1 MDAMI
6 RSALEA
12 ALVKGEIPRSIDL
25 LRNWLVTAQEGE
37 PETLLHATTPSVR
50 PKLAL
55 LMRDLL
61 ARYPSTMLGA
71 PVLMFAQPDSES
83 CQLQQA
89 NIVLP
94 FPTLE
99 AAQPCAELHFLGWLP
114 VGAALPV
121 PQPFRPEK
129 YKCVVPWFK
138 AVAAVAVFRS
148 NPNVFDADTIEL
160 PNQWWAEL
168 FRPVSGNIR
177 LAARMLLPYPDALEA
192 AGVMEAVANAE
203 TPPERGLFLS
213 DATWH
218 WAHSEGILFHETCR
232 HMYSDDI

>member
-12 ALVKGEIPRSIDL
+12 ALVKGDIPRSIEL
-25 LRNWLVTAQEGE
+25 LRDWLVTAQEGE
-37 PETLLHATTPSVR
+37 PEALLRATRVAVR

-61 ARYPSTMLGA
+61 SRYPATLLGV
-71 PVLMFAQPDSES
+71 PVLLFAQPDSES
-83 CQLQQA
+83 CHAQQM
-89 NIVLP
+89 NIELP
-94 FPTLE
+94 FATLDCV
-99 AAQPCAELHFLGWLP
+99 QPCAELHFVGWAP
-114 VGAALPV
+114 VGAALPI

-138 AVAAVAVFRS
+138 ATAAVALFRS
-148 NPNVFDADTIEL
+148 SPHVFDADTIEL
-160 PNQWWAEL
+160 PNFWWSEL
-168 FRPVSGNIR
+168 FRPVSGSIR

-192 AGVMEAVANAE
+192 AAVMEAVANTE